1 MNPIQPNDM
10 NLAQARMLNPK
21 SKLATRLSNEKLDY
35 LHPPDADHQK
45 LKKAAQEFEGV
56 FIQQLLEAM
65 DKTVDRTDSMLGGGS
80 AEEYFRSMLNESVAK
95 EMATGPI
102 GSGFGLAESIYKQME
117 KDMKGSTAAMRMAP
131 NIQMPPQPKLD
142 F

>member
-1 MNPIQPNDM
+1 MNPIQPNTDIT
-10 NLAQARMLNPK
+10 LSQARMLNPK
-21 SKLATRLSNEKLDY
+21 SKLAQEKLDY
-35 LHPPDADHQK
+35 LHPTDADHKK

-65 DKTVDRTDSMLGGGS
+65 DKTVDRSDSMLSGGS

-95 EMATGPI
+95 SMATGPS

-117 KDMKGSTAAMRMAP
+117 KDMKGSSEAMRMAP
-131 NIQMPPQPKLD
+131 NIQMPTQPKLD